1 MTFFIGTLTFDIG
14 IWDFLKKVGNRISK
28 GVVAYGTA
36 RAASELKL
44 QGYHNE
50 SASLLRSL
58 EDQRK
63 I

>member
-14 IWDFLKKVGNRISK
+14 IWNFLKRVGNKISK

-36 RAASELKL
+36 RAASEMTR
-44 QGYHNE
+44 QGYHYE
-50 SASLLRSL
+50 SEALLRSL
-58 EDQRK
+58 KDHRK